1 PAAGGGL
8 MRDPDL
14 RRRLLLRS
22 YPAAWRRRYGDELLD
37 LLAEDPLT
45 PRVVLDVAATGLRL
59 RGRAARRALQGDTV
73 MTIRPAWRHPTAF
86 AVVGALLILPTF
98 LFVAASLLSY
108 ELGFTAIRDVVAPIQ
123 AAITSVRLVDLFL
136 VMAPALAALAAIAP
150 LLRLGWERRE
160 GTLQAVLTVRALGL
174 NLAVGLLAIGL
185 GGVLIWHIVV
195 ESVLQAGA

>member
-1 PAAGGGL
+1 MSG
-8 MRDPDL
+8 RDL
-14 RRRLLLRS
+14 RRRLLVRC

-45 PRVVLDVAATGLRL
+45 PRVMLDVAATGLSL

-73 MTIRPAWRHPTAF
+73 MTFRPAWRHPTAF

-108 ELGFTAIRDVVAPIQ
+108 ELGFAAIRDVVAPIQ

-160 GTLQAVLTVRALGL
+160 GSLQAVLTVRALGL

>member
-1 PAAGGGL
+1 
-8 MRDPDL
+8 MMSDPDL

-45 PRVVLDVAATGLRL
+45 PRVVLDVAATGLSL

-73 MTIRPAWRHPTAF
+73 MTFRPAWRHPTAF

>member
-1 PAAGGGL
+1 MAGYGPH
-8 MRDPDL
+8 D
-14 RRRLLLRS
+14 RRRRALLRC
-22 YPAAWRRRYGDELLD
+22 YPAAWRRRYGDELFD
-37 LLAEDPLT
+37 LLAEGPLT
-45 PRVVLDVAATGLRL
+45 PRVVLDVAATGLNL
-59 RGRAARRALQGDTV
+59 RVRAAWRALQGEMV

-86 AVVGALLILPTF
+86 AVIGALLILPTF

-108 ELGFTAIRDVVAPIQ
+108 ELGFIPLRDAVAPIQ
-123 AAITSVRLVDLFL
+123 AAITSVPVVDLFL
-136 VMAPALAALAAIAP
+136 VLAPALAALAALAP

>member
-1 PAAGGGL
+1 MTGHGRL
-8 MRDPDL
+8 
-14 RRRLLLRS
+14 RRLLLRC

-37 LLAEDPLT
+37 LLSEDPMT
-45 PRVVLDVAATGLRL
+45 PRVALDVAATGLSL
-59 RGRAARRALQGDTV
+59 RGRALWSALQGDTV
-73 MTIRPAWRHPTAF
+73 MTIQPAWRHPTAF

-108 ELGFTAIRDVVAPIQ
+108 ELGFTAIRDAVTPIQ
-123 AAITSVRLVDLFL
+123 AAITSVRAVDLFL
-136 VMAPALAALAAIAP
+136 VLAPALAALAAIAP

-160 GTLQAVLTVRALGL
+160 GTLQAVLTVRALAL
-174 NLAVGLLAIGL
+174 NVVVGVLAVGL

>member
-1 PAAGGGL
+1 MARHGSRG
-8 MRDPDL
+8 
-14 RRRLLLRS
+14 RLLLRC

-37 LLAEDPLT
+37 LLSEDPVT
-45 PRVVLDVAATGLRL
+45 ARVVVDVAATGLTLRL
-59 RGRAARRALQGDTV
+59 RAARAALQGDTV

-86 AVVGALLILPTF
+86 AVIGALLILPTF

-108 ELGFTAIRDVVAPIQ
+108 ELGFNAIREAVAPIQ
-123 AAITSVRLVDLFL
+123 ATITSVRALDLFL
-136 VMAPALAALAAIAP
+136 VLAPALAALAAIAP

-160 GTLQAVLTVRALGL
+160 GTLQAVLTVRALAF
-174 NLAVGLLAIGL
+174 NLVVGLLAIAL